1 MRYLKDKYI
10 GFTGCLLLTV
20 LLLCGCRAESDLVIT
35 GGEPEESQTQE
46 QMQTQGQIQEQ
57 VPDSA
62 QESSTGAA
70 GQQEAADTV
79 FVQVSGAVRSPG
91 VYELPAGS
99 RVFEAIQSAGG
110 MTDDAAADSVNQA
123 VEVSDGDMIVLC
135 TLQEWE
141 QAKSQQTEFIGGD
154 LSGPGQESDG
164 RININTA
171 DVTQLCTIPG
181 IGESRARSIVTYRE
195 QNGAF
200 GAVEDIMKVSGI
212 KDGLFQKI
220 KDKIKV

>member
-1 MRYLKDKYI
+1 MRYLKGKYI

-35 GGEPEESQTQE
+35 GGEPEISESE
-46 QMQTQGQIQEQ
+46 ISDSEIPDSGQISVQE
-57 VPDSA
+57 
-62 QESSTGAA
+62 ETT
-70 GQQEAADTV
+70 DTI

-141 QAKSQQTEFIGGD
+141 QAKSQQAELIGGD
-154 LSGPGQESDG
+154 LSGPTQETDG

-181 IGESRARSIVTYRE
+181 IGESRAQSIVTYRE

>member
-1 MRYLKDKYI
+1 MRYLKGKYI

-20 LLLCGCRAESDLVIT
+20 LLLCGCRSESDLVIT
-35 GGEPEESQTQE
+35 GGEPEISESEISESEISDSEIPDPGQSSVQE
-46 QMQTQGQIQEQ
+46 ET
-57 VPDSA
+57 
-62 QESSTGAA
+62 T
-70 GQQEAADTV
+70 DTV
-79 FVQVSGAVRSPG
+79 FVQVSGAVRAPG

-141 QAKSQQTEFIGGD
+141 QAKSQQTELIGGD
-154 LSGPGQESDG
+154 LSGPAQETDG

-181 IGESRARSIVTYRE
+181 IGESRAQSIVTYRE

>member
-1 MRYLKDKYI
+1 MRYLKGKHI

-20 LLLCGCRAESDLVIT
+20 LLLCGCRSESDLVIT
-35 GGEPEESQTQE
+35 GGEPEISESEISDSEIPDPGQSSVQE
-46 QMQTQGQIQEQ
+46 ET
-57 VPDSA
+57 
-62 QESSTGAA
+62 T
-70 GQQEAADTV
+70 DTV

-141 QAKSQQTEFIGGD
+141 QAKSQQTELIGGD
-154 LSGPGQESDG
+154 LSGPTQEADG

-181 IGESRARSIVTYRE
+181 IGESRAQSIVTYRE

>member
-1 MRYLKDKYI
+1 MRYLKGKYI

-20 LLLCGCRAESDLVIT
+20 LLLCGCRSESDLVIT
-35 GGEPEESQTQE
+35 GGEPEISESEISESEISDSEIPDPGQSSVQE
-46 QMQTQGQIQEQ
+46 ET
-57 VPDSA
+57 
-62 QESSTGAA
+62 T
-70 GQQEAADTV
+70 DTV

-141 QAKSQQTEFIGGD
+141 QAKSQQTELISGD
-154 LSGPGQESDG
+154 LSGLQQEADG

-181 IGESRARSIVTYRE
+181 IGESRAQSIVTYRE

>member
-1 MRYLKDKYI
+1 MRYLKGKYI

-20 LLLCGCRAESDLVIT
+20 LLLCGCRSESDLVIT
-35 GGEPEESQTQE
+35 GGEPEISDSGQSSVQE
-46 QMQTQGQIQEQ
+46 ET
-57 VPDSA
+57 
-62 QESSTGAA
+62 T
-70 GQQEAADTV
+70 DTV

-141 QAKSQQTEFIGGD
+141 QAKSQQTELISGD
-154 LSGPGQESDG
+154 LSGPTQETDG

-181 IGESRARSIVTYRE
+181 IGESRAQSIVTYRE

>member
-1 MRYLKDKYI
+1 MRYLKGKYI

-35 GGEPEESQTQE
+35 GGEPEISESEISDSEIPDPGQSSVQE
-46 QMQTQGQIQEQ
+46 ET
-57 VPDSA
+57 
-62 QESSTGAA
+62 T
-70 GQQEAADTV
+70 DTV

-141 QAKSQQTEFIGGD
+141 QAKSQQTELISGD
-154 LSGPGQESDG
+154 LSGLQQETDG

-181 IGESRARSIVTYRE
+181 IGESRAQSIVTYRE

>member
-1 MRYLKDKYI
+1 MRYLKGKYI

-20 LLLCGCRAESDLVIT
+20 LLLCGCRSESDLVIT
-35 GGEPEESQTQE
+35 GGEPEISESEMSDTEMPDPGQSAVQE
-46 QMQTQGQIQEQ
+46 ET
-57 VPDSA
+57 
-62 QESSTGAA
+62 T
-70 GQQEAADTV
+70 DTS

-99 RVFEAIQSAGG
+99 RVVEAIQSAGG
-110 MTDDAAADSVNQA
+110 LTDDAAADSVNQA

-141 QAKSQQTEFIGGD
+141 QAKSQQTELIGGD
-154 LSGPGQESDG
+154 LSGPTQETDG

-181 IGESRARSIVTYRE
+181 IGESRAQSIVTYRE

>member
-1 MRYLKDKYI
+1 MRYLKGKYI
-10 GFTGCLLLTV
+10 GFSGCLLLTV
-20 LLLCGCRAESDLVIT
+20 LLLCGCRSESDLVIT
-35 GGEPEESQTQE
+35 GGEPEISESE
-46 QMQTQGQIQEQ
+46 I
-57 VPDSA
+57 PDSGQSSV
-62 QESSTGAA
+62 QEETT
-70 GQQEAADTV
+70 DTV

-141 QAKSQQTEFIGGD
+141 QAKSQQTELIGGD
-154 LSGPGQESDG
+154 LSGPTQEADG

-181 IGESRARSIVTYRE
+181 IGESRAQSIVTYRE

>member
-1 MRYLKDKYI
+1 MRYLKGKYI

-20 LLLCGCRAESDLVIT
+20 LLLCGCRSESDLVIT
-35 GGEPEESQTQE
+35 GGEPEISESE
-46 QMQTQGQIQEQ
+46 ISDSEI
-57 VPDSA
+57 PDSGQSSV
-62 QESSTGAA
+62 QEETT
-70 GQQEAADTV
+70 DTI

-141 QAKSQQTEFIGGD
+141 QAKSQQTELVGGD
-154 LSGPGQESDG
+154 LSGPTQETDG

-181 IGESRARSIVTYRE
+181 IGESRAQSIVTYRE